1 MKTKTMAL
9 QTVNWLEIAISL
21 LLAAA
26 MLFASVMPALAQANE
41 NDGPQDAGEMEAFID
56 GVMDAAMRQNH
67 VPGAIVVIVKDGEVF
82 FASGYG
88 YADVENK
95 TPVDPATTLFRP
107 GSVSKLFTWTAVM
120 QMVEQGKID
129 LDADVNDYLDFK
141 IPAAFGTPITMTHLM
156 THMPGFE
163 DVGEDLF
170 VLEAEQMIS
179 LEAYLKKNVPARVF
193 APGTIGAYSNYGTAL
208 AGYIVERVSGVPF
221 NQYVA
226 ENIFLPLD
234 MQYATFEQPLPAD
247 LAGYMSGGYNYA
259 NGEYIEG
266 PFEFVVGAPAGS
278 LSASGLAMAN
288 FMIAHLQDGA
298 FNGTRILQ
306 EETARLMHSPL
317 YQADPRMD
325 GMAHGFFYRHYNG
338 QLALSHGGDTMLF
351 HSELILLPE
360 HNLGVYISTNGT
372 QGAVVVEGFRK
383 AFFDRYF
390 PQETAALTAV
400 TEQASDPAVFSG
412 SYTMARS
419 NFTSLEKVINLLNS
433 FILQATDDGRW
444 QFNMA
449 GNITTYVETEPGL
462 LVNVDNPDDRVLL
475 RVVDGQAQ
483 IVPPIPFV
491 FLKTPWYGQT
501 GLHLFLLIGT
511 TVLLLLCAVVWVVNF
526 FKRLKLKTEKPDG
539 FTLVY
544 RWAAGLFGLILL
556 VFLVGF
562 IGVMTDMHP
571 AMGMPRAFFGMP
583 DGMNVLLRLPLGLIV
598 LALVMLMAAVIR
610 WSKGSGKFLGR
621 VFYSLLTLLAFG
633 SLWSLYYWNLLL

>member
-1 MKTKTMAL
+1 M
-9 QTVNWLEIAISL
+9 
-21 LLAAA
+21 LLASA
-26 MLFASVMPALAQANE
+26 MPALAQANE
-41 NDGPQDAGEMEAFID
+41 NDGPQDAGEVEAFID
-56 GVMDAAMRQNH
+56 GVLDAAMRQNH

-82 FASGYG
+82 FTKGYG
-88 YADVENK
+88 YADVEHK
-95 TPVDPATTLFRP
+95 LPVDPATTLFRP

-120 QMVEQGKID
+120 QLVEQGKID
-129 LDADVNDYLDFK
+129 LDSNVNDYLDFK
-141 IPAAFGTPITMTHLM
+141 IPAAFGTPITMKHLM

-170 VLEAEQMIS
+170 VLEAEQMMS
-179 LEAYLKKNVPARVF
+179 LEAYLKKNIPARVF

-221 NQYVA
+221 NQYIE
-226 ENIFLPLD
+226 ENILTPLD
-234 MQYATFEQPLPAD
+234 MQYATFEQPLPDELAD
-247 LAGYMSGGYNYA
+247 HMARGYNYA
-259 NGEYIEG
+259 NGEYIKG
-266 PFEFVVGAPAGS
+266 PFEIVVGTPAGA

-288 FMIAHLQDGA
+288 FMIAHLQNGA
-298 FNGTRILQ
+298 FNDVQILQ
-306 EETARLMHSPL
+306 EDTARLMHSPL

-325 GMAHGFFYRHYNG
+325 GMAHGFFYRHFNG
-338 QLALSHGGDTMLF
+338 QLVLSHGGDTMLF

-360 HNLGVYISTNGT
+360 HDMGVYISTNGT

-390 PQETAALTAV
+390 PQETAELMPV
-400 TEQASDPAVFSG
+400 TEQASDPAVFTG
-412 SYTMARS
+412 SYILARS
-419 NFTSLEKVINLLNS
+419 NFTSLEKVINLLFS
-433 FILQATDDGRW
+433 ASLQVSDDGRW
-444 QFNMA
+444 HFNMGGGPVA
-449 GNITTYVETEPGL
+449 YVETEPGL
-462 LVNVDNPDDRVLL
+462 LVNPDDPDDRVLL

-511 TVLLLLCAVVWVVNF
+511 TVLLLVCAVAWVVNF
-526 FKRLKLKTEKPDG
+526 FKRHKQKTEKPDG

-544 RWAAGLFGLILL
+544 RWAAGLFALILL

-571 AMGMPRAFFGMP
+571 AMGVPRAFFGTP
-583 DGMNVLLRLPLGLIV
+583 PSMNVLLRLPLGLIV

-621 VFYSLLTLLAFG
+621 VFYSLMTLLAFG
-633 SLWSLYYWNLLL
+633 SLWSLFYWNLLL

>member
-1 MKTKTMAL
+1 MKSK
-9 QTVNWLEIAISL
+9 AIFHQFNHVAMLLCSLMVAL
-21 LLAAA
+21 LLV
-26 MLFASVMPALAQANE
+26 LSPMPALAQANE
-41 NDGPQDAGEMEAFID
+41 NDGPQDADEVEAFID

-82 FASGYG
+82 FTKGYG
-88 YADVENK
+88 YADLENK
-95 TPVDPATTLFRP
+95 LPVDPATTLFRP

-120 QMVEQGKID
+120 QLVEQGKID
-129 LDADVNDYLDFK
+129 LETDVNDYLDFK
-141 IPAAFGTPITMTHLM
+141 IPAAFGTPITMSHLM

-170 VLEAEQMIS
+170 VLEAEQMLS
-179 LEAYLKKNVPARVF
+179 LEAYLKKNIPARVF

-208 AGYIVERVSGVPF
+208 AGYIVERISGVPF
-221 NQYVA
+221 NQYIE
-226 ENIFLPLD
+226 ENILTPLGMD
-234 MQYATFEQPLPAD
+234 YATFEQPLPAD
-247 LAGYMSGGYNYA
+247 LAGHMSRGYNYA

-266 PFEFVVGAPAGS
+266 PFEIVVGTPAGA

-288 FMIAHLQDGA
+288 FMIAHLQNGA
-298 FNGTRILQ
+298 FNGVQILQ
-306 EETARLMHSPL
+306 EDTARLMHSPL

-338 QLALSHGGDTMLF
+338 QLALSHGGNTMLF

-360 HNLGVYISTNGT
+360 HDMGVYISTNGT

-390 PQETAALTAV
+390 PQETPALIAGS
-400 TEQASDPAVFSG
+400 EQASDAEVFSG

-419 NFTSLEKVINLLNS
+419 SFTSLEKVINLLNN
-433 FILQATDDGRW
+433 FTLRVTDDGRW
-444 QFNMA
+444 QFNLA
-449 GNITTYVETEPGL
+449 GNITTYVEAEPGL
-462 LVNVDNPDDRVLL
+462 LVNPDDPEDRLLL

-491 FLKTPWYGQT
+491 FLKTPWYGQA

-511 TVLLLLCAVVWVVNF
+511 LVLLLVCAVAWVVNF
-526 FKRLKLKTEKPDG
+526 FKRLKQKTEKPDG

-562 IGVMTDMHP
+562 LGVMTDMHP

-598 LALVMLMAAVIR
+598 LALVMLIAAVIR

-621 VFYSLLTLLAFG
+621 VFYSLLAVLAFG
-633 SLWSLYYWNLLL
+633 SLWSLFYWNLLF